1 MTRIEIRSM
10 EADDWPAVSQ
20 IYGDGIATGNATFE
34 TTVPGWETWDRGHSD
49 DCRLV
54 AVTDGKV
61 VGWAALSPV
70 SSRYVYR
77 GVAEVSVYIA
87 PSARGV
93 GVGTALLGALTVASE
108 EAGYWMLQTSIFP
121 ENEVSVALH
130 EKHGFRIVGTRERI
144 GQHHGKWR
152 DTVFLER
159 RSHR

>member
-1 MTRIEIRSM
+1 M
-10 EADDWPAVSQ
+10 EAEDWPLVSR

-34 TTVPGWETWDRGHSD
+34 TTVPGWETWHGGHSD

-54 AVTDGKV
+54 AILDGSI

-77 GVAEVSVYIA
+77 GVAEVSVYVA
-87 PSARGV
+87 PSIHGRGV
-93 GVGTALLGALTVASE
+93 GSALLGALTVASE

-121 ENEVSVALH
+121 ENPASIALH

-144 GQHHGKWR
+144 GQHHGVWR

-159 RSHR
+159 RTGRS